1 MRRQS
6 ENIDSLI
13 RALFTIGLFI
23 IVHFAFRSPDCTS
36 SNSSNQGAANEQVS
50 GTGNL
55 GIPAQP
61 ISFRGLENSLVTFDT
76 LTYNSDDQENF
87 RIICSDNRTN
97 NLLLLCKERFK
108 EIKPQIIDHHPH
120 LIRASLNNGE
130 VPLIS

>member
-23 IVHFAFRSPDCTS
+23 IVHFAFRSLDCTS
-36 SNSSNQGAANEQVS
+36 YNSYNQGTATEQVS
-50 GTGNL
+50 GTGNP

-61 ISFRGLENSLVTFDT
+61 ISFRGLEKSLVTFAIFT
-76 LTYNSDDQENF
+76 HNSADKENS
-87 RIICSDNRTN
+87 RIFCSDNRTN

-120 LIRASLNNGE
+120 LIRASLNNAE